1 MRQSSAARLA
11 FHTGLLVAAA
21 VATLLGLPS
30 ILDAQP
36 SSRTATR
43 LITLGTR
50 SGPFPTSARAQASN
64 ALVVGDAVYVIDAGD
79 GVARRLAK
87 AGVAIRNIEAIFLT
101 HLHDDHTS
109 GLVPLLSVEYQ
120 LDRSAR
126 VGIYGPPQT
135 EALTAAAVRFLTI
148 NSDIRMSDGTRSRSI
163 STIIAG
169 HDVEPGVV
177 YRDSNITVRAVE
189 NSHFHFPADSPSYAR
204 TRSYSYRVEAPD
216 RTIVFTGDT
225 GPSDAVADLAKGAD
239 VLVAE
244 ISSLEELKEVRVRD
258 GSWARW
264 TPEQQANYVR
274 HLTDEHLAADDVA
287 RIATRAGVKSVV
299 LTHLPATADPRDEY
313 RRYADAV
320 KKGFSG
326 QVFVAS
332 DLAEF

>member
-1 MRQSSAARLA
+1 MSIRQQRARV
-11 FHTGLLVAAA
+11 GLITVA
-21 VATLLGLPS
+21 VAMLQGRPYPVE
-30 ILDAQP
+30 AQP
-36 SSRTATR
+36 PPKTATR

-50 SGPFPTSARAQASN
+50 SGPFPTSVRAQASN
-64 ALVVGDAVYVIDAGD
+64 ALIVGDAVYVIDAGD

-87 AGVAIRNIEAIFLT
+87 AGVAIRNIDAIFLT

-120 LDRSAR
+120 LDRSTV

-135 EALTAAAVRFLTI
+135 EALAAAAVQFLKV
-148 NSDIRMSDGTRSRSI
+148 NSDIRISDGTRRHGI
-163 STIIAG
+163 STIVAG
-169 HDVEPGVV
+169 HDVEPGIV
-177 YRDSNITVRAVE
+177 YRDRNITVRAVE
-189 NSHFHFPADSPSYAR
+189 NSHFHFPADSPAHAR

-244 ISSLEELKEVRVRD
+244 ISSIEELKNVRVRD

-264 TPEQQANYVR
+264 TPEQQANFVR

-287 RIATRAGVKSVV
+287 RMATRAGVKSVV
-299 LTHLPATADPRDEY
+299 LTHLPASADPRDEY

-326 QVFVAS
+326 QVFVAR